1 MGLIHIWS
9 YIVIFVSLCSWKA
22 KALASLPI
30 FPELAWAFDTVNA
43 IMYCVIMSIKY
54 NENNKQNLS

>member
-1 MGLIHIWS
+1 M
-9 YIVIFVSLCSWKA
+9 FVESEGSGESA
-22 KALASLPI
+22 N
-30 FPELAWAFDTVNA
+30 FPELAWAFDTLNA